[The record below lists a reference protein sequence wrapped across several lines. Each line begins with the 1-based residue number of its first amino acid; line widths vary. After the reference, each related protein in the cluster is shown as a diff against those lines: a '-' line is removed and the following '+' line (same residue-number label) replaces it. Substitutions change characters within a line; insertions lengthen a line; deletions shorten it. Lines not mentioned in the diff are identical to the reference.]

1 MIQMLCV
8 RLLNF
13 VIDIRTKEFFF
24 FFFFRT
30 NHGKGRAWVRLA
42 LMQKKLA
49 EYIMIM
55 VESKELLR

>member
-24 FFFFRT
+24 LFF
-30 NHGKGRAWVRLA
+30 LS
-42 LMQKKLA
+42 
-49 EYIMIM
+49 EPIMA
-55 VESKELLR
+55 KEERGSD